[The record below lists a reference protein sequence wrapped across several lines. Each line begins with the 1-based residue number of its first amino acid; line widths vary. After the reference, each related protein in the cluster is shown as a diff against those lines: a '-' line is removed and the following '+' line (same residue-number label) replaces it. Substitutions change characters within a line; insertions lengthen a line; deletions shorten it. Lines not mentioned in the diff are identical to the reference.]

1 MCVCVCVCVY
11 VCVCGWGCLFS
22 VTGIDKRDRQRE
34 REDFALNAYYFL
46 NICII
51 YMTIIIFLSV
61 NSNVHY
67 L

>member
-1 MCVCVCVCVY
+1 M
-11 VCVCGWGCLFS
+11 
-22 VTGIDKRDRQRE
+22 TGIDETDRQRE
-34 REDFALNAYYFL
+34 REDFALNANLKYFL

-51 YMTIIIFLSV
+51 SMTIIIFLSV

>member
-1 MCVCVCVCVY
+1 MCVCV
-11 VCVCGWGCLFS
+11 GGGGGGGCLFS

-34 REDFALNAYYFL
+34 REDFALNAKYFF

-51 YMTIIIFLSV
+51 SMTIIIFLSV